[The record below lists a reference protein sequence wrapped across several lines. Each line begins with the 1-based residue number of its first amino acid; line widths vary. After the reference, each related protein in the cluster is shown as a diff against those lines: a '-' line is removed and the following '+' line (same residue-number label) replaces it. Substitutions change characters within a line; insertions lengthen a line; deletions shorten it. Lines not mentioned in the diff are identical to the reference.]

1 MGGRID
7 CYLDIVSFYSYVGY
21 VDLRQNM
28 SKLAA
33 HGVQVNFIPVFL
45 GGIMQTS
52 DVGNRP
58 PWVLK
63 AKGKYLARDS
73 FRAAERLGV
82 PYQGS
87 PPDIVAIAKTVSPLR
102 ALHFIKENYPEPT
115 YLAAIRYLFHKIWL
129 PPHVNLA
136 EDEKLIAAL
145 KEATDELDGGSG
157 KKLFSDEDVE
167 KIMNGR
173 ESMKERVKDLTGEA
187 VQKGA
192 FGAPWLIVTRDDG
205 KSEAFFGIAATRNMG
220 IGLHGT
226 MPWQGLRKE
235 MKYFAR
241 VTTRVPP
248 QRPQESRTDSTKA
261 PSSSIN
267 AVIMGRKTWDSI
279 PTKFRPLK
287 DRLNIVI
294 SRSAPS
300 KLPETVEP
308 SEPVRVQSL
317 ELALQY
323 ARTHSDVGRIFVIGG
338 AQIYDAALKLPEAR
352 RILLTSIERD
362 YDCDT
367 FFPVD
372 LKDGSWERKSREEL
386 QEWTGE
392 EIQEG
397 GQEEAGTKYEFQM
410 WEKRD

>member
-1 MGGRID
+1 MALCRHQVTNYIEPNTTTSSYID
-7 CYLDIVSFYSYVGY
+7 L
-21 VDLRQNM
+21 
-28 SKLAA
+28 
-33 HGVQVNFIPVFL
+33 
-45 GGIMQTS
+45 
-52 DVGNRP
+52 GNRP

-102 ALHFIKENYPEPT
+102 ALHFIKENYPESN

-205 KSEAFFGIAATRNMG
+205 ESEAFFG
-220 IGLHGT
+220 
-226 MPWQGLRKE
+226 
-235 MKYFAR
+235 
-241 VTTRVPP
+241 
-248 QRPQESRTDSTKA
+248 S
-261 PSSSIN
+261 
-267 AVIMGRKTWDSI
+267 
-279 PTKFRPLK
+279 
-287 DRLNIVI
+287 DR
-294 SRSAPS
+294 
-300 KLPETVEP
+300 
-308 SEPVRVQSL
+308 
-317 ELALQY
+317 
-323 ARTHSDVGRIFVIGG
+323 
-338 AQIYDAALKLPEAR
+338 
-352 RILLTSIERD
+352 
-362 YDCDT
+362 
-367 FFPVD
+367 
-372 LKDGSWERKSREEL
+372 
-386 QEWTGE
+386 
-392 EIQEG
+392 
-397 GQEEAGTKYEFQM
+397 
-410 WEKRD
+410 

>member
-1 MGGRID
+1 MGGCID

-21 VDLRQNM
+21 ADLRQNM

-52 DVGNRP
+52 GNRP

-87 PPDIVAIAKTVSPLR
+87 PPDIFAIAKTASPLR
-102 ALHFIKENYPEPT
+102 ALHFIKDNYSEST
-115 YLAAIRYLFHKIWL
+115 YLAAIRFLFHKIWL

-205 KSEAFFGIAATRNMG
+205 KSEAFFG
-220 IGLHGT
+220 
-226 MPWQGLRKE
+226 
-235 MKYFAR
+235 
-241 VTTRVPP
+241 
-248 QRPQESRTDSTKA
+248 S
-261 PSSSIN
+261 
-267 AVIMGRKTWDSI
+267 
-279 PTKFRPLK
+279 
-287 DRLNIVI
+287 DR
-294 SRSAPS
+294 
-300 KLPETVEP
+300 
-308 SEPVRVQSL
+308 
-317 ELALQY
+317 
-323 ARTHSDVGRIFVIGG
+323 
-338 AQIYDAALKLPEAR
+338 
-352 RILLTSIERD
+352 
-362 YDCDT
+362 
-367 FFPVD
+367 
-372 LKDGSWERKSREEL
+372 
-386 QEWTGE
+386 
-392 EIQEG
+392 
-397 GQEEAGTKYEFQM
+397 
-410 WEKRD
+410 

>member
-21 VDLRQNM
+21 ADLRQNM
-28 SKLAA
+28 RKLAA

-52 DVGNRP
+52 GNRP

-102 ALHFIKENYPEPT
+102 ALHFIKENYPEST
-115 YLAAIRYLFHKIWL
+115 YLAATRFLFHKIWL

-167 KIMNGR
+167 RIMNGR
-173 ESMKERVKDLTGEA
+173 ESMRERVKDLTGEA

-205 KSEAFFGIAATRNMG
+205 KSEAFFGSDSCG
-220 IGLHGT
+220 HSQHGHWP
-226 MPWQGLRKE
+226 PWHNAL
-235 MKYFAR
+235 AR
-241 VTTRVPP
+241 ST
-248 QRPQESRTDSTKA
+248 QRDEA

-308 SEPVRVQSL
+308 SEPIRVQSL

-338 AQIYDAALKLPEAR
+338 AQIYDAALRLPEAR

-392 EIQEG
+392 EIEEG

>member
-21 VDLRQNM
+21 ADLRQNM

-52 DVGNRP
+52 GNRP

-102 ALHFIKENYPEPT
+102 ALHFIKENYPEST

-145 KEATDELDGGSG
+145 KEATDELDGGTG

-173 ESMKERVKDLTGEA
+173 ESMKERVKALTGEA

-205 KSEAFFGIAATRNMG
+205 EWEAFFGSDSRG
-220 IGLHGT
+220 HSQHGHWP
-226 MPWQGLRKE
+226 PWHNALAGP
-235 MKYFAR
+235 
-241 VTTRVPP
+241 T
-248 QRPQESRTDSTKA
+248 QRDEA

-308 SEPVRVQSL
+308 SEPIRVQSL

-338 AQIYDAALKLPEAR
+338 AQIYDAALRLPEAR

-362 YDCDT
+362 YECDT

-392 EIQEG
+392 EIEEG

>member
-21 VDLRQNM
+21 ADLRQNI

-33 HGVQVNFIPVFL
+33 HGVKVNFIPVFL

-52 DVGNRP
+52 GNRP

-63 AKGKYLARDS
+63 AKGEYLARDS

-102 ALHFIKENYPEPT
+102 ALHFIKENYPEST
-115 YLAAIRYLFHKIWL
+115 YLAAIRFLFHKIWL

-192 FGAPWLIVTRDDG
+192 FGAPWLIVTRDDS
-205 KSEAFFGIAATRNMG
+205 KSEAFFGSDRFTINILSNAVSRIESHSRGHAQHGHWPPWNNALARAMQRN
-220 IGLHGT
+220 
-226 MPWQGLRKE
+226 E
-235 MKYFAR
+235 A
-241 VTTRVPP
+241 
-248 QRPQESRTDSTKA
+248 S
-261 PSSSIN
+261 SSSIN

-300 KLPETVEP
+300 KLPGKVEP

-323 ARTHSDVGRIFVIGG
+323 ARAHSDVGRIFVIGG
-338 AQIYDAALKLPEAR
+338 AQIYDAALRLPEAR

-362 YDCDT
+362 FDCDT

-392 EIQEG
+392 EIEEG

-410 WEKRD
+410 WEKHD

>member
-1 MGGRID
+1 MGGCID
-7 CYLDIVSFYSYVGY
+7 CYLDIGY
-21 VDLRQNM
+21 ADLRQNM

-52 DVGNRP
+52 GNRP

-87 PPDIVAIAKTVSPLR
+87 PPDIFAIAKTVSPLR
-102 ALHFIKENYPEPT
+102 ALHFIKDNYSEST
-115 YLAAIRYLFHKIWL
+115 YLAAIRFLFHKIWL

-205 KSEAFFGIAATRNMG
+205 KSEAFFGSDRFNHIYRFLG
-220 IGLHGT
+220 
-226 MPWQGLRKE
+226 
-235 MKYFAR
+235 
-241 VTTRVPP
+241 VP
-248 QRPQESRTDSTKA
+248 
-261 PSSSIN
+261 
-267 AVIMGRKTWDSI
+267 
-279 PTKFRPLK
+279 FK
-287 DRLNIVI
+287 DVEILP
-294 SRSAPS
+294 PS
-300 KLPETVEP
+300 KL
-308 SEPVRVQSL
+308 
-317 ELALQY
+317 
-323 ARTHSDVGRIFVIGG
+323 
-338 AQIYDAALKLPEAR
+338 
-352 RILLTSIERD
+352 
-362 YDCDT
+362 
-367 FFPVD
+367 
-372 LKDGSWERKSREEL
+372 
-386 QEWTGE
+386 
-392 EIQEG
+392 
-397 GQEEAGTKYEFQM
+397 
-410 WEKRD
+410 